1 MRISDYFKLDRGQAE
16 LDFVNV
22 DLGRDS
28 PFFVDPSTLR
38 HMSDNW
44 ARECVALLQSFF
56 DRVLADIKAGR
67 HEHARGLLYELAE
80 PNETRLGISAGPPQG
95 RGVDVGIAYKMW
107 EALSGSTAATTGLLE
122 DLEDT
127 GLLIPGIGDDIVSN
141 IVTNV
146 IRGPFIRYT
155 QGVCEFYGIPMQAKV
170 PSGV

>member
-80 PNETRLGISAGPPQG
+80 PNETRLGIGRATAGE
-95 RGVDVGIAYKMW
+95 R
-107 EALSGSTAATTGLLE
+107 
-122 DLEDT
+122 
-127 GLLIPGIGDDIVSN
+127 
-141 IVTNV
+141 
-146 IRGPFIRYT
+146 R
-155 QGVCEFYGIPMQAKV
+155 
-170 PSGV
+170 